1 MNVHHFLY
9 YALEAFLELTLI
21 FRARDQGT
29 HVKGIDFFR
38 FQIFRHLP
46 VHNVLGDALRD
57 GGLAHAGLAHQDGVV
72 LGSAGKNLQNTADF
86 IVPANHGVQFALG
99 RALVQVDG
107 KALQKAVVV
116 IVFCHSS
123 FLLLHELWQSPFRSR
138 FPAILAEAG
147 SLGRTVDATGGEVVV
162 R

>member
-1 MNVHHFLY
+1 MDFVDEQDNLTGAVHHFLY

-21 FRARDQGT
+21 FRARDEGA
-29 HVKGIDFFR
+29 HVQGIDFFR

-46 VHNVLGDALRD
+46 VYNVLGDALRD

-72 LGSAGKNLQNTADF
+72 LGSAGKN
-86 IVPANHGVQFALG
+86 
-99 RALVQVDG
+99 
-107 KALQKAVVV
+107 

-147 SLGRTVDATGGEVVV
+147 SLGRIVDAAGGEVVV